1 MASLRVRIGAVADQ
15 RSFDIVF
22 GQLEKR
28 GDRAAAAVA
37 KRYAQLFKLIEL
49 RGTKAAAQIGKAMAG
64 GGPTGR
70 RGRLSGDDM
79 ARPAIEGARKAT
91 AAISLEVRKRIA
103 AEKAETM
110 AWFRIKNRLEEK
122 AARDR
127 LNAVRRANRAA
138 EREESAAIRNFAHRT
153 SHRATRFLAPN
164 APIGSMAARG
174 MGSLAR
180 GAGVMWDVGG
190 LSSTITNQQRIA
202 TTISNKAY
210 LEGEAGAAGVRVN
223 PTQLVASARDLAKR
237 YGGGGTENILQGA
250 LAFVNQRG
258 NLAGWNAISEQ
269 LIQRAVA
276 QGADVSEVGLT
287 AAKIDSALASQGEY
301 ATNDELRNRMI
312 ISVMDNLIRQGKVG
326 SIDFDAMSREIPKL
340 SGIAAGFEGDA
351 AKNISE
357 LMTVAQLAER
367 GPAKNSATA
376 STFAQNLALDLPKRA
391 EVFRQV
397 AGIEMFDD
405 QGKVRRLSEIITDT
419 LTATAETRKMTTGRK
434 KGQTLTQIEQ
444 LQELLP
450 NKRSFLAL
458 QEFLNVF
465 QGAGGGEAG
474 RAAVMAEFEKF
485 SGTDKQLE
493 SDLDQVFQTTANK
506 AERFNAELEDVTDN
520 LIRGLTP
527 SLQNA
532 APAIIDFTNVLSRAV
547 AWGAENP
554 GKAAAAAIGV
564 SIARAGIE
572 STMRAAIDKAIMAG
586 GPALVKA
593 LGTSI
598 GGALAVAGL
607 GGLVIGTAYV
617 TIESF
622 LSDSKKK
629 QQEAVDREMSFED
642 RRREWRQKA
651 DAGELTIEDWSAI
664 RKELLER
671 TARLGT
677 AEDVRRDLE
686 SPLGQAKRFAEDYF
700 GDMFGF
706 DTAGAQGM
714 VDAQQIGELKASIEE
729 MKDLLRRP
737 LRTTVTNFEDMPTN
751 PAGALPAGRAA
762 APVPGP

>member
-138 EREESAAIRNFAHRT
+138 EREEAAALRNFAHRT

-202 TTISNKAY
+202 TTISNKAF
-210 LEGEAGAAGVRVN
+210 LEGEAGAAGVRVD
-223 PTQLVASARDLAKR
+223 PAQLVASARDLAKR

-258 NLAGWNAISEQ
+258 NLAGWNAIAEP
-269 LIQRAVA
+269 LLQRAVA
-276 QGADVSEVGLT
+276 QGADISEVGLT
-287 AAKIDSALASQGEY
+287 AAKIDSMLSSQGEF
-301 ATNDELRNRMI
+301 ATDDDLRNKAI
-312 ISVMDNLIRQGKVG
+312 ISMLDNLIRQGKVG
-326 SIDFDAMSREIPKL
+326 SIDFDAMAREIPKL
-340 SGIAAGFEGDA
+340 SGIAPQIDSTDPVKALTQ
-351 AKNISE
+351 

-376 STFAQNLALDLPKRA
+376 SIYAQNFGLALPKQA
-391 EVFRQV
+391 QAFKDV
-397 AGIEMFDD
+397 AGIDIEGMSLEDIMV
-405 QGKVRRLSEIITDT
+405 QTMLNTEQTRTM
-419 LTATAETRKMTTGRK
+419 TAGRK
-434 KGQTLTQIEQ
+434 KGQTLTQNQQ
-444 LQELLP
+444 LLELMPL
-450 NKRSFLAL
+450 KQARLAFA
-458 QEFLNVF
+458 EFQNVF
-465 QGAGGGEAG
+465 KGAGGGEAG
-474 RAAVMAEFEKF
+474 AAAIRAEFAKF
-485 SGTDKQLE
+485 AGTDKQLE

-520 LIRGLTP
+520 LMQGLLP

-532 APAIIDFTNVLSRAV
+532 APAIVDFTNALSRAV

-554 GKAAAAAIGV
+554 GKAAAGAIGL

-598 GGALAVAGL
+598 GGALAMAGL

-622 LSDSKKK
+622 LSDSTKK